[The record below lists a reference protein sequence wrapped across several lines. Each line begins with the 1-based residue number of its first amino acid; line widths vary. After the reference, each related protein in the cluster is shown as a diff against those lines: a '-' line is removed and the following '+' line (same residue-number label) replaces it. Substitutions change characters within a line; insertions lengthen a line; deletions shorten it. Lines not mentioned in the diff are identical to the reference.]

1 MIQRALN
8 LVLPL
13 ILQFAAIN
21 AHADE
26 PINCDPTHTK
36 HRFVIF
42 ENASVELVS
51 RSGYSV
57 LAFQPEFPQEA
68 YEQPEVPIGSNG
80 QPLIS
85 AIKVHLSGNDCMA
98 AAYAVDVR
106 RGETWTRLRPGRTNE
121 FNPHYF
127 GERFSAEEVRVAT
140 KLRLVESTECQIKI
154 EALIQADIPPFLTP
168 TQPQD
173 PRC

>member
-1 MIQRALN
+1 MIEFLSN
-8 LVLPL
+8 LVFSVSVSLTAL
-13 ILQFAAIN
+13 SAY
-21 AHADE
+21 ADQ
-26 PINCDPTHTK
+26 PVNCDPTLTA

-42 ENASVELVS
+42 ENSSLEMVN

-57 LAFQPEFPQEA
+57 LSFEPIFPQEA
-68 YEQPEVPIGSNG
+68 YEQPQVPIGSNG

-85 AIKVHLSGNDCMA
+85 TLKINLSGRDCMD

-106 RGETWTRLRPGRTNE
+106 RGDVWTRLRPGRTNE

-127 GERFSAEEVRVAT
+127 GERFTAEEVRILT
-140 KLRLVESTECQIKI
+140 KLRLVESTECQIKV
-154 EALIQADIPPFLTP
+154 EALIQADLPPFLTP